1 MNAQRAALTQDFI
14 DWCTARGYQQP
25 QLYAMRA
32 AEWFMDRTGQHGEPE
47 NEFGSPDPNFGRS

>member
-47 NEFGSPDPNFGRS
+47 NEWAEERKV